1 MPLDRMVNYV
11 AINVHKHPPTG
22 YIASV
27 FCINPLK
34 KCYRGARS
42 RDFSNLPRLATLPH
56 QKTDRCVGPMK
67 GILLFAA
74 LLLAICATSLGIS
87 AALPSPDGALFAIAI
102 LLSATF
108 TAVSLCIELSE
119 GRIND
124 MRDVM
129 KVIETGRSV
138 RLTLAAYGL
147 GCSLAA
153 ATTVLVYRGL
163 LGG

>member
-1 MPLDRMVNYV
+1 
-11 AINVHKHPPTG
+11 
-22 YIASV
+22 
-27 FCINPLK
+27 
-34 KCYRGARS
+34 
-42 RDFSNLPRLATLPH
+42 
-56 QKTDRCVGPMK
+56 MK

-74 LLLAICATSLGIS
+74 LLLAVCAISLGIN

-102 LLSATF
+102 LLSAAF
-108 TAVSLCIELSE
+108 TAVSLCIELGE

-129 KVIETGRSV
+129 KAIETGQSL

-153 ATTVLVYRGL
+153 AATVLVYHGL
-163 LGG
+163 LGY

>member
-1 MPLDRMVNYV
+1 MLPARRN
-11 AINVHKHPPTG
+11 
-22 YIASV
+22 
-27 FCINPLK
+27 
-34 KCYRGARS
+34 RGLFKSTSARHTHAPI
-42 RDFSNLPRLATLPH
+42 DVTLL
-56 QKTDRCVGPMK
+56 QALMK
-67 GILLFAA
+67 GILLFAV
-74 LLLAICATSLGIS
+74 LLLAICATSLGIN

-102 LLSATF
+102 LLSAAF
-108 TAVSLCIELSE
+108 TAVSLCIELGD

-129 KVIETGRSV
+129 KVIETGRSW

-153 ATTVLVYRGL
+153 AVTVLVYRGL

>member
-1 MPLDRMVNYV
+1 
-11 AINVHKHPPTG
+11 
-22 YIASV
+22 
-27 FCINPLK
+27 
-34 KCYRGARS
+34 
-42 RDFSNLPRLATLPH
+42 
-56 QKTDRCVGPMK
+56 MK
-67 GILLFAA
+67 GMLVFAM
-74 LLLAICATSLGIS
+74 LLLAICATSLGVN

-102 LLSATF
+102 LLSAAF
-108 TAVSLCIELSE
+108 TALSLCIELGE

-129 KVIETGRSV
+129 KVVETGQSL

-153 ATTVLVYRGL
+153 ALTVLVYRGL